1 MVCFQKVFVET
12 TDPNTDYIRL
22 MSMDVV
28 ASIIFHSVSY
38 IILVFLFAFIF
49 SLKIS
54 VSSYLK
60 LFIFL
65 IVIMIFG
72 YIFRL
77 GRSKSLKQVF
87 INKGLHEDDA
97 RIHAMELIH
106 KGYFTYYFLA

>member
-12 TDPNTDYIRL
+12 TDPNTDYNRL
-22 MSMDVV
+22 MNMDVV

-38 IILVFLFAFIF
+38 IILVYLFAFIF
-49 SLKIS
+49 NFKIS
-54 VSSYLK
+54 RSSYLK

-65 IVIMIFG
+65 I
-72 YIFRL
+72 RL
-77 GRSKSLKQVF
+77 GRSKSLRQVF